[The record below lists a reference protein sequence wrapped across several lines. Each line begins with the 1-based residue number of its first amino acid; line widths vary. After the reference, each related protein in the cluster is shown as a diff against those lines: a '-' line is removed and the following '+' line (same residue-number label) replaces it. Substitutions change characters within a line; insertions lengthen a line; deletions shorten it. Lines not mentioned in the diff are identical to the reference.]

1 MTDLERAF
9 NERYA
14 PQIAGIA
21 KEAGVDLSVGGEMFK
36 TNIENVGTD
45 GKIYGG
51 GGVLDFAEATKDYE
65 DLLKGDDDDDGG
77 GYKPPQFNYNALS
90 QEEAQTQAGIFVKP
104 QIKLAKNALLERIY
118 GQFKDLPQQLATRG
132 QMTGGQRDLA
142 QQNLTTEQAFGMA
155 NIGLQGQ
162 QLEQEYAQ
170 GLLDTDAQKQS
181 QARREYD
188 IDVDRAY
195 SSYMDELNLGLQAE
209 QTQYSRGLQAE
220 QTQYNKTQDEL
231 DRMTKAEQT
240 EYNKQRDLISDKQWQ
255 ATQNRLA
262 SGGGGT
268 TPPTFNADDYQG
280 QIEDNIKLIN
290 NDDNVP
296 IDQKNQAIANYMR
309 DYIKQLRDSGV
320 DEVTLRAIMALN
332 GITDQTSATYDYSQG
347 QREGGR

>member
-1 MTDLERAF
+1 
-9 NERYA
+9 
-14 PQIAGIA
+14 
-21 KEAGVDLSVGGEMFK
+21 
-36 TNIENVGTD
+36 
-45 GKIYGG
+45 
-51 GGVLDFAEATKDYE
+51 
-65 DLLKGDDDDDGG
+65 
-77 GYKPPQFNYNALS
+77 
-90 QEEAQTQAGIFVKP
+90 
-104 QIKLAKNALLERIY
+104 
-118 GQFKDLPQQLATRG
+118 
-132 QMTGGQRDLA
+132 MTGGQRDLA

-268 TPPTFNADDYQG
+268 TTNPIFDAGDYQG
-280 QIEDNIKLIN
+280 YIENMIKDIRNSEIAPDLVEAEIDKQIFTYLATLQLNTKLT
-290 NDDNVP
+290 
-296 IDQKNQAIANYMR
+296 
-309 DYIKQLRDSGV
+309 IKQYIQS
-320 DEVTLRAIMALN
+320 
-332 GITDQTSATYDYSQG
+332 
-347 QREGGR
+347 

>member
-9 NERYA
+9 REKYA
-14 PQIAGIA
+14 PEIEGIA
-21 KEAGVDLSVGGEMFK
+21 KEAGEDLSVGVEMFK
-36 TNIENVGTD
+36 TNIRNVGTD

-77 GYKPPQFNYNALS
+77 GYKPPQFSYDALS
-90 QEEAQTQAGIFVKP
+90 RGEAETQAGIFVKP

-118 GQFKDLPQQLATRG
+118 KQFKDLPQQLATRG

-209 QTQYSRGLQAE
+209 QTQY
-220 QTQYNKTQDEL
+220 NKTQDEL

-268 TPPTFNADDYQG
+268 TTNPIFDAGDYQG
-280 QIEDNIKLIN
+280 YIENMIKDIRNSDIAPDSLEAEIDKQIFTYLATLQN
-290 NDDNVP
+290 
-296 IDQKNQAIANYMR
+296 
-309 DYIKQLRDSGV
+309 SGV
-320 DEVTLRAIMALN
+320 NEQTLRALMTYFN
-332 GITDQTSATYDYSQG
+332 VEEKQSQTGSRGSSGIEQPNNPL
-347 QREGGR
+347 GR